1 MVKVKLCGLRTHN
14 DVDII
19 HRYTPDYAGFIFAS
33 SKRQVTPV
41 LAKELITRITN
52 AQCIGVFV
60 NQPVQEVADIASY
73 CMLDGI
79 QLHGDESLE
88 YVKELRKLIPLPI
101 WKARR
106 IRKREDIIELPGID
120 HLLLDSFSPTVYGG
134 SGKRINIELLKDV
147 DVSNC
152 FLAGGVDTDN
162 VEELIKLHPY
172 GIDVSSSLERN
183 GYKDE
188 EKIKTF
194 MTKVNEIRGKL

>member
-60 NQPVQEVADIASY
+60 NQPVQEVADIASF
-73 CMLDGI
+73 CNLDGI
-79 QLHGDESLE
+79 QLHGDESSE
-88 YVKELRKLIPLPI
+88 YVKELKKLIPLPI
-101 WKARR
+101 WKACRM
-106 IRKREDIIELPGID
+106 RKREDIIELPGID

-134 SGKRINIELLKDV
+134 SGKRINIELLEGF

-152 FLAGGVDTDN
+152 FLAGGVDTEN
-162 VEELIKLHPY
+162 VEELIRLHPY

>member
-60 NQPVQEVADIASY
+60 NQPVQEVADIASF
-73 CMLDGI
+73 CNLDGI
-79 QLHGDESLE
+79 QLHGDESSE

-101 WKARR
+101 WKACR
-106 IRKREDIIELPGID
+106 IRKREDIIELPGIN

-134 SGKRINIELLKDV
+134 SGKRINIELLEGF

-172 GIDVSSSLERN
+172 GIDVSSSLEHN

>member
-33 SKRQVTPV
+33 SKRKVTPV

-88 YVKELRKLIPLPI
+88 YVMELRKLIPLPI
-101 WKARR
+101 WKACR

-134 SGKRINIELLKDV
+134 SGKRINIELLEGF

-152 FLAGGVDTDN
+152 FLAGGVDADN